1 MLAVV
6 LGVGD
11 IIEKLRRKVS
21 QRVVVGE
28 LVSEREHELNSGPLP
43 IE

>member
-11 IIEKLRRKVS
+11 IIEKLRRKES

-28 LVSEREHELNSGPLP
+28 LVSEHELNSGPLP